1 MNEQKMK
8 YWVSDLSEKALQLL
22 KNHVAKQ
29 LKELDLTELEYVEYM
44 NDLENEKLDNLEELV
59 SYELRLKY
67 SQMD

>member
-29 LKELDLTELEYVEYM
+29 LKQLDLTELEYVEYM

-59 SYELRLKY
+59 SYDLRLKY

>member
-22 KNHVAKQ
+22 KNHVTKQ
-29 LKELDLTELEYVEYM
+29 LKQLDLTNEEYVEYM

-59 SYELRLKY
+59 SYDLRLKY

>member
-1 MNEQKMK
+1 MK

-22 KNHVAKQ
+22 KNHVSKQ
-29 LKELDLTELEYVEYM
+29 LKQLDLTNEEYVEYM

-59 SYELRLKY
+59 SYDLRLKY

>member
-1 MNEQKMK
+1 MNENKMK

-29 LKELDLTELEYVEYM
+29 LKQLDLTNEEYVEYM

-59 SYELRLKY
+59 SYDLRLKY

>member
-1 MNEQKMK
+1 MK

-22 KNHVAKQ
+22 KDHVSKK
-29 LKELDLTELEYVEYM
+29 LNELDLSQVEYNEYM

-59 SYELRLKY
+59 SYDLRLKY

>member
-1 MNEQKMK
+1 MK

-29 LKELDLTELEYVEYM
+29 LKQLDLTELEYVEYM

-59 SYELRLKY
+59 SYDLRLKY

>member
-1 MNEQKMK
+1 MNENKMK

-29 LKELDLTELEYVEYM
+29 LKQLDLTDEEYVEYM

-59 SYELRLKY
+59 SYDLRLKY